1 MIPIFNRLT
10 LNEWVLIIF
19 VYTEKTLSFVIS
31 SMLSIIP
38 FSFFLGL
45 LGKDNKIKENQL
57 DSSIDKRQ
65 NFKKFL
71 SSDVSTSLSEKLYM
85 CNSVRDMLLAIDP
98 NINMETHV
106 VKTQDNYLLQ
116 LHRIPYDKNL
126 QKKGVEYKGPVYL
139 QHGLLMCSNIWLC
152 HSNDP
157 INNNLPLY
165 LNSLGYDV
173 WMGNNRGNRYS
184 NKHLNFERTS
194 TKFWDFSLDE
204 LAMYDIPD
212 SLNYILETLD
222 IETKYQINDA
232 FVSSFR
238 SKNQQISIVGFSQGS
253 AQIFASLSLSPE
265 LNSKINSFVALSPA
279 LTPPGLFNRF
289 VDNIIKLQP
298 KLLFLFFGKK
308 ILLPTANTLWQRI
321 LPVNLF
327 NTAIK
332 LSTLFLFNWK
342 NENIISSQSVAFKNL
357 YSPTSVKCIVHWFQI
372 LKTQKFQ
379 MYVSSNDLNQNDKS
393 IFEPIPFPT
402 KSNIKVPLL
411 LIYGDNDSLV
421 DIETLKYNLPE
432 NSTFEIPVKNH
443 EHLDIIWGDDVNK
456 LVYQNVANFL
466 NFWKNNNELESNKI
480 TTNLISCA
488 QHAGVDSIDESI
500 LQPIEMLS
508 RSSGIDDSKSH
519 DDSDTEFNFREELFK
534 Y

>member
-19 VYTEKTLSFVIS
+19 VYTEKILSFAIS
-31 SMLSIIP
+31 SIISITP
-38 FSFFLGL
+38 LSFFFGWF
-45 LGKDNKIKENQL
+45 GKQPVIKENQL
-57 DSSIDKRQ
+57 DSSINKRQ
-65 NFKKFL
+65 NFKNFL
-71 SSDVSTSLSEKLYM
+71 LSDTKTSLSEKLYM

-98 NINMETHV
+98 TINMETHV
-106 VKTQDNYLLQ
+106 VKTQDDYLLQ
-116 LHRIPYDKNL
+116 IHRIPYDKSL
-126 QKKGVEYKGPVYL
+126 QNKGVEYKGPVYL

-152 HSNDP
+152 HSDDP

-184 NKHLNFERTS
+184 NKHLNFERNS

-212 SLNYILETLD
+212 SLHYILNTLET
-222 IETKYQINDA
+222 ETRYQINDD
-232 FVSSFR
+232 FLNRFR
-238 SKNQQISIVGFSQGS
+238 EKNQQISIVGFSQGS

-298 KLLFLFFGKK
+298 KLMFLFFGKK
-308 ILLPTANTLWQRI
+308 ILLPTASTLWQRI

-327 NTAIK
+327 NLAIR
-332 LSTLFLFNWK
+332 LSTLFLFNWENK
-342 NENIISSQSVAFKNL
+342 NIISSQTVAFKNL

-402 KSNIKVPLL
+402 KTNIKVPLL
-411 LIYGDNDSLV
+411 LIYGDKDSLV
-421 DIETLKYNLPE
+421 DIETLKYNLPA
-432 NSTFEIPVKNH
+432 NSTFEVPVADH
-443 EHLDIIWGDDVNK
+443 EHLDIIWGDNVNK
-456 LVYQNVANFL
+456 LVYENVANFL
-466 NFWKNNNELESNKI
+466 NFWKNNNDVDNVKR
-480 TTNLISCA
+480 TTNLIQCA
-488 QHAGVDSIDESI
+488 EHVGIDTIDESI
-500 LQPIEMLS
+500 LESAEMLS
-508 RSSGIDDSKSH
+508 RSSGIDDSRMNQ
-519 DDSDTEFNFREELFK
+519 DSDADINFREELFK

>member
-10 LNEWVLIIF
+10 LNEWVLMIF
-19 VYTEKTLSFVIS
+19 VYTEKILSFVIS
-31 SMLSIIP
+31 SIISITP
-38 FSFFLGL
+38 LTSFSNIFK
-45 LGKDNKIKENQL
+45 KDSDINQ
-57 DSSIDKRQ
+57 DKNASTIDKRQ
-65 NFKKFL
+65 DFKNFLL
-71 SSDVSTSLSEKLYM
+71 SDNSATLSEKLYL
-85 CNSVRDMLLAIDP
+85 CNSLRNMLLAIDP
-98 NINMETHV
+98 DINMETHI

-116 LHRIPYDKNL
+116 LHRIPYDKKL
-126 QKKGVEYKGPVYL
+126 QSKGVEYKGPVYL

-152 HSNDP
+152 HSEDP

-184 NKHLNFERTS
+184 NKHFYLERTS
-194 TKFWDFSLDE
+194 TKYWDFSLDE
-204 LAMYDIPD
+204 MAMYDIPD
-212 SLNYILETLD
+212 SLQYISDTLD
-222 IETKYQINDA
+222 GETKYQPFNGLVDDIM
-232 FVSSFR
+232 R
-238 SKNQQISIVGFSQGS
+238 KNQQISIVGFSQGS
-253 AQIFASLSLSPE
+253 AQIFASLSLHPE
-265 LNSKINSFVALSPA
+265 LNSKVSSFVALSPA

-308 ILLPTANTLWQRI
+308 ILLPTASTLWQKI
-321 LPVNLF
+321 LPQNLF
-327 NTAIK
+327 NQAIK

-342 NENIISSQSVAFKNL
+342 NKNINSSQTVAFKNL

-379 MYVSSNDLNQNDKS
+379 MYVSSNDLNENDHS
-393 IFEPIPFPT
+393 LFEAIPFPT

-411 LIYGDNDSLV
+411 LVYGDRDSLV

-432 NSTFEIPVKNH
+432 KSTFEIPIPDH

-456 LVYQNVANFL
+456 LVYGNVVKFL
-466 NFWKNNNELESNKI
+466 EFWKNNNAVNKMKM
-480 TTNLISCA
+480 TTNLIQCA
-488 QHAGVDSIDESI
+488 EHVGVDTIDESI
-500 LQPIEMLS
+500 LEPVGMLS
-508 RSSGIDDSKSH
+508 KSSENSDSSIEKNSV
-519 DDSDTEFNFREELFK
+519 TEFNFREELFE